1 MYLCVMFSIIEHIEY
16 LLTCHDC
23 VVVPGWGAFIANYRE
38 ARYDESREMLER
50 PLRWIGFN
58 ANVSH
63 NDGLLAHSLM
73 RREGLTYEQA
83 MSFIADSVTT
93 FRQQLAM
100 DCEVSMGR
108 LGYFRRNEGRY
119 IEFVPFSRFNAADH
133 YYGLANLEVKTVC
146 ALEKELAQQESQAEQ
161 EPAAIIPQERNL
173 FSRKATRI
181 AASVVALVGL
191 GILLST
197 PIIVDRNHSTA
208 SMAPTISAP
217 QSQQLDITV
226 QEGVV
231 AQEIAPVKAYQGI
244 ADEGNTAG
252 KYYMVIAT
260 LRDQQELEAFK
271 AANPSLVPYMKMLEY
286 KGMMCVYVARGDDYS
301 KLMSLR
307 NELPEGLR
315 NVWLYH

>member
-23 VVVPGWGAFIANYRE
+23 VVVPGWGAFIANYR
-38 ARYDESREMLER
+38 AASYDEGRAVLER
-50 PLRWIGFN
+50 PLRWVGFN
-58 ANVSH
+58 ASVSH
-63 NDGLLAHSLM
+63 NDGLLAQSLM
-73 RREGLTYEQA
+73 RREGLNYEQA

-108 LGYFRRNEGRY
+108 LGYFRRNDGRY
-119 IEFVPFSRFNAADH
+119 IEFVPFSRFNAADQF
-133 YYGLANLEVKTVC
+133 YGLANLQVKTVT
-146 ALEKELAQQESQAEQ
+146 ALEKEFAEQEVSSKQ

-173 FSRKATRI
+173 FLRKATRV
-181 AASVVALVGL
+181 AASVVALIGL

-197 PIIVDRNHSTA
+197 PIIVDRNHDTA

-217 QSQQLDITV
+217 QPQQLGTTV
-226 QEGVV
+226 QDGVV
-231 AQEIAPVKAYQGI
+231 AQDIAPVNTYHGI
-244 ADEGNTAG
+244 ADAGNTTG

-260 LRDQQELEAFK
+260 LRNQQELEAFK

-286 KGMMCVYVARGDDYS
+286 KGMMCVYVARGDNYS